1 MEKHYA
7 LITNLFTQIRED
19 WIANNRDWTEPGFRA
34 LVVHRV
40 GHWAW
45 NRSEGIFRTSL
56 LWLYRILW
64 RYVRNHYGIEI
75 PLTTVIGRRF
85 RIAHQSGIV
94 LHPHSK
100 IGDDCI
106 IRQNVTIGA
115 VTWERF
121 KDGPH
126 LCNGVDVGAGAVILG
141 KVTIGEGARI
151 GPNTVIMTN
160 VPAGATVFV
169 EPPRMI
175 LFQKLKAMGS

>member
-1 MEKHYA
+1 MKQYE
-7 LITNLFTQIRED
+7 LIKRLLLQIQED

-34 LVVHRV
+34 LTVHRV
-40 GHWAW
+40 GFWAW
-45 NRSEGIFRTSL
+45 ERSEGVFRSSL
-56 LWLYRILW
+56 LFLYRIVW
-64 RYVRNHYGIEI
+64 RYIRNHYGIEI
-75 PLTTVIGRRF
+75 PHTTVIGRRF

-94 LHPHSK
+94 IHPMTE

-121 KDGPH
+121 KDGPKLGH
-126 LCNGVDVGAGAVILG
+126 RVDVGAGAVILG
-141 KVTIGEGARI
+141 KVTIGEGAKI

-169 EPPRMI
+169 EAPRVIQM
-175 LFQKLKAMGS
+175 KRP